1 MRKKNLWMLAL
12 AMVLSLASCSEKDN
26 PVADNPTVEDL
37 AEATVIW
44 YGTGGGN
51 VDAAIMNNFRQFYRA
66 QPGSYDRV
74 NIVAQYKVSAKPT
87 IYYGMTQEEVVQE
100 AESMAAERT
109 EEEMEEAGPL
119 EYFWLCHPKEGATY
133 RFVLDA
139 KKTLRQQ
146 LHETEPYGELNCD
159 FTCPDSLTNFINWA
173 AAHYPAKK
181 YILVMADHGGGYLP
195 HKDLPEQQP
204 VTQTRGLIFDDGY
217 SKKCFSAKSFARAVR
232 NAKVR
237 PEGIVLYLCLM
248 NNMEFLYEAKDV
260 TDYIAASTYSL
271 TGKGGALQ
279 SIVDNMAAGFDTETA
294 LGNFVDDTMDSID
307 DIFYDPAEPDAPYY
321 YDMTLTKTSRL
332 NDLAPLLR
340 EFTDRL
346 VDVYQNGT
354 DRQRIAIDICTSLAV
369 KVQNTYPFYDMAKFM
384 KTLFVA
390 MPDVFDDELNERIK
404 TAFNACIAK
413 QRNTK
418 YLTSHN
424 YQVDYSVLLGHKGCY
439 ATYSYTNENKDPVL
453 GSAKVY
459 EPDGTMYQYN
469 YKGEGYDNIGIT
481 ENYELANVKT
491 WSSTFADT
499 YQQTTFDR
507 LVGWSRWLLINE
519 TPPPAWS
526 ACSLKFQLPEGD
538 VSDIP
543 II

>member
-1 MRKKNLWMLAL
+1 
-12 AMVLSLASCSEKDN
+12 
-26 PVADNPTVEDL
+26 
-37 AEATVIW
+37 
-44 YGTGGGN
+44 
-51 VDAAIMNNFRQFYRA
+51 
-66 QPGSYDRV
+66 
-74 NIVAQYKVSAKPT
+74 
-87 IYYGMTQEEVVQE
+87 
-100 AESMAAERT
+100 
-109 EEEMEEAGPL
+109 
-119 EYFWLCHPKEGATY
+119 
-133 RFVLDA
+133 
-139 KKTLRQQ
+139 
-146 LHETEPYGELNCD
+146 
-159 FTCPDSLTNFINWA
+159 
-173 AAHYPAKK
+173 
-181 YILVMADHGGGYLP
+181 
-195 HKDLPEQQP
+195 
-204 VTQTRGLIFDDGY
+204 
-217 SKKCFSAKSFARAVR
+217 
-232 NAKVR
+232 
-237 PEGIVLYLCLM
+237 
-248 NNMEFLYEAKDV
+248 
-260 TDYIAASTYSL
+260 
-271 TGKGGALQ
+271 
-279 SIVDNMAAGFDTETA
+279 
-294 LGNFVDDTMDSID
+294 
-307 DIFYDPAEPDAPYY
+307 
-321 YDMTLTKTSRL
+321 
-332 NDLAPLLR
+332 
-340 EFTDRL
+340 
-346 VDVYQNGT
+346 
-354 DRQRIAIDICTSLAV
+354 
-369 KVQNTYPFYDMAKFM
+369 MAKFM

-390 MPDVFDDELNERIK
+390 MPDAFDDELNERIK

-459 EPDGTMYQYN
+459 EPDGTMYQYK